1 MTNIFRGVQHVYC
14 AKFMLTVSR
23 RSNPIIN
30 KNILSKEN
38 FNNVLNQNVIMPKRA
53 DFAIFAISIVDN
65 LSLLQHRLQNS
76 PYFCVFK

>member
-23 RSNPIIN
+23 RGNPIIN
-30 KNILSKEN
+30 RNILYKEN
-38 FNNVLNQNVIMPKRA
+38 FNNVLNQNVLMTKRA